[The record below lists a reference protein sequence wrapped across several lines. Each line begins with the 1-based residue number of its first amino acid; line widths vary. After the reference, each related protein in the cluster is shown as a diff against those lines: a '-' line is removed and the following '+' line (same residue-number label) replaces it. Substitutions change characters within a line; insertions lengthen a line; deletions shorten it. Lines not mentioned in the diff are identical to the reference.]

1 MACRAVTFD
10 FNGTLSDDE
19 EILFG
24 VYAALF
30 AEHGRPLARDEYYA
44 RLAGLSEHEIVRAW
58 LGERD
63 DLDAIVRER
72 IDRYRAAVT
81 DGTTVPETMRAA
93 VRFAAGR
100 VPVAVVSGATR
111 AEIEPVVAAAGIA
124 GCFRAIVDDSDVA
137 HGKPHP
143 ESSQLAVSSLA
154 RQVWSRPRSSP
165 SRTPRPASPPP
176 RRPASAASRSP
187 GRSRR
192 SACGWRTR
200 SSRRSTSRC
209 SAVCS
214 AEPPVKH
221 RGLSPVF
228 HARAGREAPFSRR
241 CPAGAPRGR
250 PGRRPRPRRTRAG
263 PG

>member
-58 LGERD
+58 LGDRD

-81 DGTTVPETMRAA
+81 DGTTVAETMRAA

-143 ESSQLAVSSLA
+143 ESYELAVSILA
-154 RQVWSRPRSSP
+154 RDAPGLV
-165 SRTPRPASPPP
+165 PAEVVAFEDTEAGV
-176 RRPASAASRSP
+176 ASAASAGLRCIALARTLP
-187 GRSRR
+187 PERLRLADEIVETIDVALLGRLL
-192 SACGWRTR
+192 G
-200 SSRRSTSRC
+200 
-209 SAVCS
+209 
-214 AEPPVKH
+214 
-221 RGLSPVF
+221 
-228 HARAGREAPFSRR
+228 
-241 CPAGAPRGR
+241 
-250 PGRRPRPRRTRAG
+250 
-263 PG
+263 